1 MEQHRLIKK
10 RQIARAERMSKELR
24 RSDPFSMMGQ
34 VRCAFAV
41 VLFLICVFIFILGDS
56 ETFKTPINQLEF
68 EYQMVFSVGISLFSV
83 GCLLPS
89 FRRHKFIIVSVSVV
103 MLGMGVAMPFMWHAR
118 LPYADISQQMLTDPV
133 SQDEPESTIARS
145 ERTLS
150 EQDLD
155 VYRKICE
162 DLPGKTHYAIYMDN
176 QTAISRTLLRET
188 LTRLLQAEYT
198 SAYTRGNGALF
209 VVVNVRSKKSYVS
222 NVVSRFG
229 KVTYANPEAGV
240 YEVRF
245 SAEKANLVSRYS
257 TEVLS
262 SPHNPYFVAANISE
276 MSSFDPMRVA
286 TAANTL
292 AQSNVNVLR
301 HDIKQAILRVLQ
313 DPWLTEEDTYQALIE
328 ALTVYAPA
336 GDEQALTHFRA
347 YFSNCRSVG
356 RSLSSKVVARL
367 IDEDPMNMVEPVL
380 QMWADNPVAWG
391 DVMTRLGSHAE
402 DKMITLITPGS
413 DIQMLDAALKYFAS
427 YGTEKAIPLIEQL
440 TQHSDSLI
448 RHKAGQ
454 TLETLRSRTHR

>member
-1 MEQHRLIKK
+1 MAQHRLIKK
-10 RQIARAERMSKELR
+10 RQIARAERMSRELR
-24 RSDPFSMMGQ
+24 RSSPYSVMGH

-41 VLFLICVFIFILGDS
+41 VLFLVCVFIFILGDS

-68 EYQMVFSVGISLFSV
+68 EYQLVFSLGISLFSV

-89 FRRHKFIIVSVSVV
+89 FRRHKFIVTSVSLV

-118 LPYADISQQMLTDPV
+118 LPYADAPQPQVEESASP
-133 SQDEPESTIARS
+133 DEATPAAERS
-145 ERTLS
+145 GRTLS
-150 EQDLD
+150 DRDLD

-162 DLPGKTHYAIYMDN
+162 DLPGKAHYAIYMDN

-198 SAYTRGNGALF
+198 SAYTRGDGALF
-209 VVVNVRSKKSYVS
+209 VVVNVRSKSSFVS
-222 NVVSRFG
+222 NVISRFG
-229 KVTYANPEAGV
+229 RVSYANPEAGV

-245 SAEKANLVSRYS
+245 SADKSNLVSRYS

-262 SPHNPYFVAANISE
+262 SPHNPNFVAANISE

-292 AQSNVNVLR
+292 AQANVNVLR

-328 ALTVYAPA
+328 ALNVYAPA
-336 GDEQALTHFRA
+336 KDEQALTHFRT
-347 YFSNCRSVG
+347 YFDNCRNVG
-356 RSLSSKVVARL
+356 RSLSSKVVLRL
-367 IDEDPMNMVEPVL
+367 IDEDPMTMVEPVL
-380 QMWADNPVAWG
+380 QMWAENPVAWG

-402 DKMITLITPGS
+402 DKMLTLITPGS

-427 YGTEKAIPLIEQL
+427 YGSAKAIPLVEQL
-440 TQHSDSLI
+440 AQHPDSLI
-448 RHKAGQ
+448 RHKAEQ
-454 TLETLRSRTHR
+454 TLEMLRSRALR